1 MQRRNPP
8 TAANAADAL
17 LDAARVTF
25 VAEGLEGLSLR
36 RVAERAGCTT
46 MAVYTR
52 FGGKPGLIEALFNEG
67 FDRLRD
73 AQAAVVG
80 TPDPAERVLA
90 LCRAYRDTAH
100 AFPHHYALMLG
111 GARGAFEPS
120 AQSQQRSLATLTTL
134 VDAVEAAVPAGA
146 QRRAR
151 ATALAHQ
158 LFAFCHGW
166 VSLEQIGLLARQA
179 ASDRAFGAA
188 LHAIMAT
195 PNTAPT
201 AAPIAAPIAAVKQQP
216 QGRQGARRSR

>member
-1 MQRRNPP
+1 VQTHRRLHFRVR
-8 TAANAADAL
+8 TAREFLRQANDGGVC
-17 LDAARVTF
+17 RVDP
-25 VAEGLEGLSLR
+25 R
-36 RVAERAGCTT
+36 RW
-46 MAVYTR
+46 
-52 FGGKPGLIEALFNEG
+52 
-67 FDRLRD
+67 
-73 AQAAVVG
+73 
-80 TPDPAERVLA
+80 
-90 LCRAYRDTAH
+90 
-100 AFPHHYALMLG
+100 
-111 GARGAFEPS
+111 
-120 AQSQQRSLATLTTL
+120 SQQRSLATLTTL

-216 QGRQGARRSR
+216 QGRQGARRSC